1 MIDFIDFD
9 GIVKDIPNLN
19 NKDYAIQFLT
29 PTTAYTVL
37 KIELDQTTNEKR
49 YVSLLNELR
58 LNAKMMSN

>member
-37 KIELDQTTNEKR
+37 KIELDQTSNEKR

-58 LNAKMMSN
+58 LNANMMSN